1 MLNED
6 KSISVAMATFNGAD
20 YVYEQINS
28 ILIQDTKPIE
38 IIIVDDAS
46 SDDTLSV
53 LHNLALEHSIIK
65 IYINEKNLGYVAA
78 FKKAISK
85 CKGKYI
91 ALSDQDDIWEENKLS
106 LTLNYLREID
116 SNDIPCMVYSDLS
129 MMDSFGRKLRPS
141 FWRYYNL
148 MPHKCRLYS
157 LFFGNVITGCTT
169 LFNRPMAKELLIM
182 PENIKMHDHWMGLIA
197 YGFGNAKALKASLV
211 RYRCHESSVTVKK
224 MPNLLIRILGLFK
237 ELRQEGCYLQ
247 SHILQAEIF
256 YQTYGSKLS
265 TSKKKEVQQFMQ
277 LRAFNNLLRLTHLKL
292 DRCCQAL
299 RLDSSA

>member
-20 YVYEQINS
+20 YIYEQVNS
-28 ILIQDTKPIE
+28 ILLQDTKPIE

-46 SDDTLSV
+46 SDDTQKV
-53 LHNLALEHSIIK
+53 LQNLAFEHSIVK

-85 CKGKYI
+85 CAGRYI
-91 ALSDQDDIWEENKLS
+91 ALSDQDDIWERNKLT
-106 LTLNYLREID
+106 LTLSHLREIEI
-116 SNDIPCMVYSDLS
+116 SDIPCMVYSDLS
-129 MMDSFGRKLRPS
+129 MMDSSGRKLRPS
-141 FWRYYNL
+141 FWRHYKM

-157 LFFGNVITGCTT
+157 LFFGNLITGCTT
-169 LFNRPMAKELLIM
+169 LFNKSMAIELLVM

-197 YGFGNAKALKASLV
+197 YGFGKAKALEAPLV
-211 RYRCHESSVTVKK
+211 RYRCHEGSVTVKK
-224 MPNLLIRILGLFK
+224 MQNLLLRILDLFI
-237 ELRQEGCYLQ
+237 ELRQKGCYLE

-256 YQTYGSKLS
+256 YQIYGSKLS
-265 TSKKKEVQQFMQ
+265 TSKKKEVQQFMH
-277 LRAFNNLLRLTHLKL
+277 LRAFNNLMRLAHLKL

-299 RLDSSA
+299 CRDSSA